1 LAGAHNS
8 LGMALARRGQVDA
21 AITHF
26 QRALE
31 IKSDFAAAHNN
42 LAIAL
47 AGRGDLDSAI
57 GHYRQALD
65 IMPDFA
71 EAHYNLGIA
80 LARSGR
86 GDLAIAHYQKALEL
100 KPRSADFRQRLAILL
115 AQRQRMRE
123 TLATWREAIRRRPN
137 DAALL
142 NNTAWAL
149 ATNPDESIRDGI
161 EAVEL
166 AEQALKFS
174 RGNEPEILS
183 TLAAAY
189 AEAGRFPEALATV
202 RKARELARQG
212 NNSALAEALQ
222 ARVAGYEAGKPYYET
237 PSVSSA
243 PVSNP

>member
-1 LAGAHNS
+1 
-8 LGMALARRGQVDA
+8 M
-21 AITHF
+21 
-26 QRALE
+26 
-31 IKSDFAAAHNN
+31 
-42 LAIAL
+42 
-47 AGRGDLDSAI
+47 
-57 GHYRQALD
+57 D

-100 KPRSADFRQRLAILL
+100 KPPGEIFANGSPTLL
-115 AQRQRMRE
+115 AQRQRIRKAR
-123 TLATWREAIRRRPN
+123 ATWREAIRRRPN

-174 RGNEPEILS
+174 AATNRKS
-183 TLAAAY
+183 LARWPPPTPKQ
-189 AEAGRFPEALATV
+189 GGFRKPWP
-202 RKARELARQG
+202 RCKARELARQG